1 MADHKVTSE
10 FIETMLQSRST
21 GIARDLKLNLRR
33 LIEESSLTPEESALG
48 LLAVATAVDHR
59 SLASHSRER
68 LAALGLSTEQ
78 IQEGAEVAA
87 LMGMLNYYYRF
98 RHMISHGEPEKPG
111 VEDAYKTAGLRMTSM
126 ARPALG
132 KDLYEMLAFSVSV
145 INGCENCVK
154 AHEKVL
160 REAGVNVE
168 KIHDLARLASVVNG
182 LKVLERA
189 A

>member
-1 MADHKVTSE
+1 MHDHKVTSE
-10 FIETMLQSRST
+10 FIETMLESRGT

-33 LIEESSLTPEESALG
+33 LIEESSLTPQESTLA
-48 LLAVATAVDHR
+48 LLACATAVDHR
-59 SLASHSRER
+59 SLVSHSRER
-68 LAALGLSTEQ
+68 LVALEFSTEQ

-98 RHMISHGEPEKPG
+98 KHMLDKDEE
-111 VEDAYKTAGLRMTSM
+111 YKTAGLRMTSM

-132 KDLYEMLAFSVSV
+132 KELFEMLAFAVSV

-154 AHEKVL
+154 AHENVL
-160 REAGVNVE
+160 RESGVSVD
-168 KIHDLARLASVVNG
+168 KVHDLARLAAVVNG
-182 LKVLERA
+182 LKVLEYA

>member
-1 MADHKVTSE
+1 MHDHKVTSE
-10 FIETMLQSRST
+10 FIETMLESRGT

-33 LIEESSLTPEESALG
+33 LIEESSLTPQESTLA
-48 LLAVATAVDHR
+48 LLACATAVDHR

-68 LAALGLSTEQ
+68 LVALEFSAEQ
-78 IQEGAEVAA
+78 IQEGAEIAA

-98 RHMISHGEPEKPG
+98 KHMLDKGDE
-111 VEDAYKTAGLRMTSM
+111 YKTAGLRMTSM

-132 KDLYEMLAFSVSV
+132 KELFEMLAFAVSV
-145 INGCENCVK
+145 INGCESCVK
-154 AHEKVL
+154 AHENVL
-160 REAGVNVE
+160 RESGVSVD
-168 KIHDLARLASVVNG
+168 KVHDLARLAAVVNG